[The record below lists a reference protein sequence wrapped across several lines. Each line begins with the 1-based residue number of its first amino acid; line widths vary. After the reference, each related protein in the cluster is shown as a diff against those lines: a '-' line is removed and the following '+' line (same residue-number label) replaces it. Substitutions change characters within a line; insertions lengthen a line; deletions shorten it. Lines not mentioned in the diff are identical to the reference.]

1 MKPLHIF
8 YHCCDLPG
16 AMPIILEQMA
26 GLERSGL
33 ANTATVYLCL
43 TGDLTKY
50 LDLALRFEG
59 RDNIR
64 LVHTTER
71 TDLSEWPTLNHLKN
85 VCEAA
90 TEEIY
95 TLYFH
100 LKGITH
106 LHNKGIHDW
115 RKYMEYWH
123 IDRWRDCVT
132 KLDEGHDVVGTNFIN
147 MPFLGVD
154 LKTRDWNHFSGGFWW
169 ARSGYIKKLKKLPH
183 PDEYVMGTVS
193 PYTGYTI
200 DKSTWR
206 FDHEAWSASGRPN
219 YFEIHR
225 SPGGN
230 HDNKGSYPGWHYHHT
245 YPESNYK

>member
-16 AMPIILEQMA
+16 AMPIILEQMKC
-26 GLERSGL
+26 LERSGL
-33 ANTATVYLCL
+33 ADNATVYLCL

-50 LDLALRFEG
+50 LDLALHFEG

-71 TDLSEWPTLNHLKN
+71 TDLSEWPTLTHLKN
-85 VCEAA
+85 VCDAA
-90 TEEIY
+90 EEEIY
-95 TLYFH
+95 AFYFH

-106 LHNKGIHDW
+106 LRNKGIHDW
-115 RKYMEYWH
+115 RRYMEYWH
-123 IDRWRDCVT
+123 IDRWQDCVT
-132 KLDEGHDVVGTNFIN
+132 KLDEGYDAVGTNFIS

-154 LKTRDWNHFSGGFWW
+154 QKVRNWNHFSGGFWW
-169 ARSGYIKKLKKLPH
+169 ASSRYIKGLKKLPH
-183 PDEYVMGTVS
+183 PDDYVMGTVS
-193 PYTGYTI
+193 PYTDYTI

-206 FDHEAWSASGRPN
+206 FDHEAWSASGRPK

-230 HDNKGSYPGWHYHHT
+230 HDGSGSYPGWHYHFE